1 MAIHILSNNLEIRIS
16 MKKYHPLITG
26 TIILTTTGLI
36 SRLMGFFYRIFLSQ
50 KFGAESM
57 GIYQLIYPAM
67 ALSFSICASGIQT
80 AISKYVANETTTND
94 YKTSWRILLA
104 GISISFILSLICA
117 TILYKFA
124 PEIAE
129 NLLLESRCTILLK
142 ILAISIPFGAIHSC
156 INGYFYGIKQTK
168 IPALTQIIEQTVR
181 VSSVF
186 LLYEYCI
193 SQKIVP
199 TITLSIIGLLLGEII
214 SFLVSAL
221 AIYIRFYKKYSAPNH
236 TPTYTYKTACNKIIQ
251 LALPLTGTHIII
263 NLLQSVEASSI
274 PFQLQQSGLSAC
286 DALSIYGV
294 LTGMALPLVLFPCA
308 LTNSVSVLLLPI
320 ISEAETN
327 NRYFAIKKAIEKSI
341 CYCFLLGF
349 ASTIGFLLL
358 GNFLGT
364 FLFHSKMAATFIR
377 TLSFICPF
385 LYLSSTLSSI
395 LHGLGKTVPT
405 FIFNTLSLLIRLG
418 FIFLLIPTHGI
429 KAYLWGILCSQILQ
443 TLLIFLALK
452 HYVYYNDKR
461 FFKRLKN

>member
-1 MAIHILSNNLEIRIS
+1 

-26 TIILTTTGLI
+26 TIILTATGLI
-36 SRLMGFFYRIFLSQ
+36 SRLIGFFYRIFLSQ

-104 GISISFILSLICA
+104 GISISFVLSLICS
-117 TILYKFA
+117 TILYRFA
-124 PEIAE
+124 PEIAT
-129 NLLLESRCTILLK
+129 NLLLESRCTTLLK

-168 IPALTQIIEQTVR
+168 IPALTQLIEQTIR

-186 LLYEYCI
+186 LLYEYCT
-193 SQKIVP
+193 KKEIVP
-199 TITLSIIGLLLGEII
+199 TITLSIIGLLIGEIVSFCI
-214 SFLVSAL
+214 SVL
-221 AIYIRFYKKYSAPNH
+221 AIYIRFFKKKPSAAQKISC
-236 TPTYTYKTACNKIIQ
+236 TYGTSCIKITQ
-251 LALPLTGTHIII
+251 LALPLAGTHIVI

-274 PFQLQQSGLSAC
+274 PYQLQLSGLSAS

-294 LTGMALPLVLFPCA
+294 LTGMALPLILFPCA

-327 NRYFAIKKAIEKSI
+327 NHYSAIRKAIEKSI
-341 CYCFLLGF
+341 YYCFLLGF
-349 ASTIGFLLL
+349 ASTIGFLFL

-364 FLFHSKMAATFIR
+364 FLFRSTMAATFIR

-405 FIFNTLSLLIRLG
+405 FLFNTLSLMIRLG

-443 TLLIFLALK
+443 TILIFLALK